1 MSSSQHY
8 IFLDLPFFVIIA
20 LVRTFIDIMD
30 LPAPS
35 IIRDLKRRLFT
46 PLVILAEIL
55 GVLSVVLIGVWVAYY
70 PVRSG
75 FHWDLL
81 GKIYIHPFIMTVGM
95 VFVFGNSTL
104 LYRISD
110 RLSIRPKLV
119 KTCHVVMMM
128 IVLACTAVGIYLAV
142 TSIIGKT
149 LDNVHAVLGIATTTL
164 FVLQF
169 ICALFIFVTPCAP
182 EWLKVSYLHLHA
194 FIGILTL
201 VSATATCLTGIQVG
215 QAFFGSHPAISLS
228 LTMFIPAFTAIIIY
242 ILSNEV
248 YRAKRNHQIN

>member
-1 MSSSQHY
+1 
-8 IFLDLPFFVIIA
+8 
-20 LVRTFIDIMD
+20 MD